1 MLKMTNTQLGF
12 TTMELVLVLMIIGI
26 LSVIAVPSMLNIDV
40 NDDSHARQQAISVLR
55 TAQKFA
61 IARRVNT
68 YVVVTTDKVSACY
81 DAPCASAVLNLDGGK
96 VATGIFS
103 GKYSA
108 SGSPI
113 VFASNGDTSS
123 AYTITV
129 GSKTIHV
136 ENGSGYAY

>member
-1 MLKMTNTQLGF
+1 MTNTQLGF

-81 DAPCASAVLNLDGGK
+81 DAPCASAVRNLDGGK
-96 VATGIFS
+96 VETGIFS

-113 VFASNGDTSS
+113 VFASNGDTSR